1 MRTWEQSKRR
11 LSNEKLPG
19 HDSYD
24 DKTALQGWSF
34 SAGEFSNNA
43 CTPYL
48 WACDIHVSFVKFAG
62 SNWSNKN
69 VHASQV
75 PISPHPHRRFE
86 TTHRSDIAVSY
97 GSMEQLKD
105 LPHFAR
111 ELMSKATPQKRRR
124 KKKHTQQ
131 HSSCLAQWFLLFLPQ
146 TSGFLGSFFTIDR
159 YLCEKS
165 QVLIIHR
172 FLFTTKKMVKP
183 HGGTT

>member
-124 KKKHTQQ
+124 KKNIHNNIVHVSLNGFFYSYHKPQV
-131 HSSCLAQWFLLFLPQ
+131 FLVPFSQL
-146 TSGFLGSFFTIDR
+146 IDI
-159 YLCEKS
+159 C
-165 QVLIIHR
+165 
-172 FLFTTKKMVKP
+172 VKN
-183 HGGTT
+183 HKY

>member
-1 MRTWEQSKRR
+1 MTAMMT
-11 LSNEKLPG
+11 KLPCKDGVSAQGNFQIMPVPHICG
-19 HDSYD
+19 HATYM
-24 DKTALQGWSF
+24 SF
-34 SAGEFSNNA
+34 
-43 CTPYL
+43 
-48 WACDIHVSFVKFAG
+48 FVKFAG

>member
-1 MRTWEQSKRR
+1 MTAMMT
-11 LSNEKLPG
+11 KLPCKDGVSAQGNFQIMPVPHICG
-19 HDSYD
+19 HATYM
-24 DKTALQGWSF
+24 SF
-34 SAGEFSNNA
+34 
-43 CTPYL
+43 
-48 WACDIHVSFVKFAG
+48 FVKFAG

-124 KKKHTQQ
+124 KKNIHNNIVHVSLNGFFYSYHKPQV
-131 HSSCLAQWFLLFLPQ
+131 FLVPFSQL
-146 TSGFLGSFFTIDR
+146 IDI
-159 YLCEKS
+159 C
-165 QVLIIHR
+165 
-172 FLFTTKKMVKP
+172 VKN
-183 HGGTT
+183 HKY